1 MIPKYLEL
9 LYEENDDQRS
19 INIIGD
25 GYEVPISG
33 LEKER
38 TFSNSSTVSRS
49 SSPNLVSSLGKFNS
63 MNAIL
68 SVALPPDGEDR
79 PINKSSTLGKESRN
93 LIANDAKPFYS
104 NTQLDSRKNELS
116 RTAM

>member
-1 MIPKYLEL
+1 
-9 LYEENDDQRS
+9 
-19 INIIGD
+19 
-25 GYEVPISG
+25 
-33 LEKER
+33 
-38 TFSNSSTVSRS
+38 
-49 SSPNLVSSLGKFNS
+49 